1 MVVGEILDIE
11 RLKGYLDLIIKRNA
25 EKHNLIG
32 WVLAKDI
39 QRRKLLEISNKY
51 SPAMT
56 QAILLETVC
65 EQLPIFIE
73 PGQIFT
79 GTEEDAFSA
88 SYALINPAF
97 RIESFEGYNDE
108 MTFYDDVK
116 PGSKIAD
123 IEVTAQMV
131 KDNREFWS
139 KHPSVAKIRDIYK
152 KTGNQTKEAVYFVE
166 RVTGHTIPGFE
177 GALEEG
183 LEYKISELIQQK
195 KKFPAKSDYFD
206 SMIKTLQAAITLAD
220 RYGKLAEQKYEQEK
234 DPARKKELKLIE
246 KTCYKIPRQGA
257 ENLYEALQSY
267 ILLWQVMNLEQLPN
281 PYAFSV
287 GNLDRIMQPY
297 YKGARISKKL
307 AVQLIRH
314 FLVFFEVGDRDWAIS
329 QNIMVGGSDVKGNDL
344 SNDMTYIILEAYH
357 QSNRPQPNF
366 SVKTHPHT
374 PLEFYRA
381 ISKFMFNFGHS
392 SPSFLDDVVVFSALK
407 KKGIAEEDLTEYAIA
422 GCQEPLIK
430 GRENGNTTN
439 SWLNLAKVLEISLN
453 NGCSSITGEKLGPSY
468 KELGLEEN
476 PFSSFVETKKI
487 YYRYLDYFIEK
498 MIQSGNKCTEALS
511 LLPVPFASFF
521 MGGGETGIDMRDCDS
536 SSPGTKYNASGCL
549 IHGLG
554 VTADSLTVIKYFFDA
569 NFKIEFS
576 LNDLITSLKRNFEG
590 FEELR
595 NIVQKVPKFGNNIPY
610 ADKETVELAKI
621 VSEKINRQK
630 NPFGKNFTADW
641 SSPSTNLLYGYW
653 TGATPDGRG
662 AREDL
667 SFGLDPSTGM
677 ATGGLLTRILSQS
690 KLDYEIM
697 TGGSAVAMSVNPDNI
712 RVMNLKQKAQYLKDI
727 ISAIFNYSA
736 EGKGQGLG
744 YVYFNVFSSEQL
756 LGVAEHPEKYPYP
769 VIVRIHGQYGDA
781 RKLSPDILKK
791 DIIPRL
797 DSGSVSF

>member
-1 MVVGEILDIE
+1 MALENILDTK
-11 RLKGYLDLIIKRNA
+11 RLEEYLDVIIKRNA

-39 QRRKLLEISNKY
+39 QRRKLLEIGDKY

-56 QAILLETVC
+56 QAILLESVC

-73 PGQIFT
+73 PGQIFV

-97 RIESFEGYNDE
+97 RIESFQGYNDE
-108 MTFYDDVK
+108 MAFYDDVK
-116 PGSKIAD
+116 PNDKIAD
-123 IEVTAQMV
+123 IKVTGQMIE
-131 KDNREFWS
+131 DNRKFWS
-139 KHPSVAKIRDIYK
+139 RHPSVLKIKDIYK
-152 KTGNQTKEAVYFVE
+152 ETGNQTKEAVYFVE

-177 GALEEG
+177 DALEEG
-183 LEYKISELIQQK
+183 LEYKITELRQQK
-195 KKFPAKSDYFD
+195 KKFPAKSDYFN
-206 SMIKTLQAAITLAD
+206 SMIKTLEAAVI
-220 RYGKLAEQKYEQEK
+220 LAERYSKLSSQKYEQED
-234 DPARKKELKLIE
+234 DPVRKKELHLIA
-246 KTCYKIPRQGA
+246 KTCHKVPRQGA

-267 ILLWQVMNLEQLPN
+267 ILLWQVMNLEQIPN

-297 YKGARISKKL
+297 YKRNKISKKL
-307 AVQLIRH
+307 ALQLIRH

-329 QNIMVGGSDVKGNDL
+329 QNIMVGGSDIKGNDL
-344 SNDMTYIILEAYH
+344 TNDMTYIILEAYH
-357 QSNRPQPNF
+357 QSNRPQPNL
-366 SVKTHPHT
+366 SVKVHPHT
-374 PLEFYRA
+374 PFKLYQA
-381 ISKFMFNFGHS
+381 ISKFMYNFGHS
-392 SPSFLDDVVVFSALK
+392 SPSFLNDVVVFSELK
-407 KKGIAEEDLTEYAIA
+407 KKGVAEEDLKEYAIA

-430 GRENGNTTN
+430 GKENGNTTN
-439 SWLNLAKVLEISLN
+439 SWLNLAKVLEIALN
-453 NGCSSITGEKLGPSY
+453 NGYSLITGEKLGPSY
-468 KELGLEEN
+468 EELGLKEN
-476 PFSSFVETKKI
+476 PFSSFAETKKI

-498 MIQSGNKCTEALS
+498 MIRAANECTEALS

-521 MGGGETGIDMRDCDS
+521 MGGGETGIDMRDCNS
-536 SSPGTKYNASGCL
+536 GLGTKYNASGCL

-554 VTADSLTVIKYFFDA
+554 TTADSLTVIKYLFDSES
-569 NFKIEFS
+569 KLEFS
-576 LNDLITSLKRNFEG
+576 LDDLITALKKNFEG

-595 NIVQKVPKFGNNIPY
+595 NLIQKVSKFGNNVSY
-610 ADKETVELAKI
+610 ADKEAVELEKI

-630 NPFGKNFTADW
+630 NPFGKNFAADW

-653 TGATPDGRG
+653 IGATPDGRG

-677 ATGGLLTRILSQS
+677 ATSGLLTRILSQS
-690 KLDYEIM
+690 KLDYKIM
-697 TGGSAVAMSVNPDNI
+697 TGGSAVAMSISPESVKGLT
-712 RVMNLKQKAQYLKDI
+712 LKEKAQYLKDI
-727 ISAIFNYSA
+727 ISAVFSYNSKA
-736 EGKGQGLG
+736 EGNGLG

-756 LGVAEHPEKYPYP
+756 LDVAEHPEKYPYP

-797 DSGSVSF
+797 DPGSVSF

>member
-1 MVVGEILDIE
+1 MALENILDTK
-11 RLKGYLDLIIKRNA
+11 RLEEYLDVIIKRNA

-39 QRRKLLEISNKY
+39 QRRKLLEIGDKY

-56 QAILLETVC
+56 QAILLESVC

-73 PGQIFT
+73 PGQIFV

-97 RIESFEGYNDE
+97 RIESFQGYNDE
-108 MTFYDDVK
+108 MAFYDDVK
-116 PGSKIAD
+116 PNDKIAD
-123 IEVTAQMV
+123 IKVTGQMIE
-131 KDNREFWS
+131 DNRKFWS
-139 KHPSVAKIRDIYK
+139 RHPSVLKIRDIYK
-152 KTGNQTKEAVYFVE
+152 ETGNQTKEAVYFVE

-177 GALEEG
+177 KALEEG
-183 LEYKISELIQQK
+183 LEYKIIELKQQK
-195 KKFPAKSDYFD
+195 KKFPAKSDYFS
-206 SMIKTLQAAITLAD
+206 SMIKTLEAAVILAE
-220 RYGKLAEQKYEQEK
+220 RYSKLAWQKYEQED
-234 DPARKKELKLIE
+234 DPIRKEELHLIA
-246 KTCYKIPRQGA
+246 KTCHKVPGQGA
-257 ENLYEALQSY
+257 VNLYEALQSY

-297 YKGARISKKL
+297 YKRNKISKKL
-307 AVQLIRH
+307 ALQLIRH

-329 QNIMVGGSDVKGNDL
+329 QNIMVGGSDIKGNDL
-344 SNDMTYIILEAYH
+344 SSDMTYIILEAYH
-357 QSNRPQPNF
+357 QSNRPQPNL
-366 SVKTHPHT
+366 SVKVHPHT
-374 PLEFYRA
+374 PFKFYQA

-392 SPSFLDDVVVFSALK
+392 SPSFLNDVAVFSALK
-407 KKGIAEEDLTEYAIA
+407 KKGVVEEDLKEYAIA

-430 GRENGNTTN
+430 GKENGNTTN

-453 NGCSSITGEKLGPSY
+453 NGYSLITGEKLGPSY
-468 KELGLEEN
+468 EELGLEEN
-476 PFSSFVETKKI
+476 PFNSFAETKKV

-498 MIQSGNKCTEALS
+498 MVQAANKCTEALS

-521 MGGGETGIDMRDCDS
+521 MGGGETGIDMRDCNS
-536 SSPGTKYNASGCL
+536 GPGTKYNASGCL

-554 VTADSLTVIKYFFDA
+554 TTADSLTVIKYLFDSES
-569 NFKIEFS
+569 KLEFS
-576 LNDLITSLKRNFEG
+576 LDDLITALKKNFEG
-590 FEELR
+590 FEEIR
-595 NIVQKVPKFGNNIPY
+595 NVIQKVSKFGNNISY
-610 ADKETVELAKI
+610 ADKEAVELEKI
-621 VSEKINRQK
+621 VSEKINLQK
-630 NPFGKNFTADW
+630 NPFGENFAADW

-677 ATGGLLTRILSQS
+677 AANGLLTRILSQS

-697 TGGSAVAMSVNPDNI
+697 TGGSAVAMSISPESVKGLS
-712 RVMNLKQKAQYLKDI
+712 LKEKAQYLKDI
-727 ISAIFNYSA
+727 ISAVFSYNSKA
-736 EGKGQGLG
+736 EGNGLG

-756 LGVAEHPEKYPYP
+756 LDVAEHPEKYPYP

-781 RKLSPDILKK
+781 RKLSPDILKN

-797 DSGSVSF
+797 DPGSVSF

>member
-1 MVVGEILDIE
+1 MILEKILDTK
-11 RLKGYLDLIIKRNA
+11 RLEGYLDLIINRNA
-25 EKHNLIG
+25 KKHNLIG

-39 QRRKLLEISNKY
+39 QRRKLLEIGDKY
-51 SPAMT
+51 SPAMS
-56 QAILLETVC
+56 QAILLESVC

-73 PGQIFT
+73 PGQIFA

-97 RIESFEGYNDE
+97 RIESFQGYNDE
-108 MTFYDDVK
+108 IAFYDDVK
-116 PGSKIAD
+116 PGDKMGD
-123 IEVTAQMV
+123 IEVTKEMI
-131 KDNREFWS
+131 KNNRIFWS
-139 KHPSVAKIRDIYK
+139 KHPTVVKIRDIYK
-152 KTGNQTKEAVYFVE
+152 ETGNQTKEAVYFVE

-177 GALEEG
+177 EALEEG
-183 LEYKISELIQQK
+183 LEYKITELKQQK

-206 SMIKTLQAAITLAD
+206 SMIKTLQAAITLAG
-220 RYGKLAEQKYEQEK
+220 RYSKLAGQKSKQE
-234 DPARKKELKLIE
+234 DNPTRKKELQLIE
-246 KTCYKIPRQGA
+246 KTCHKISRQGA

-297 YKGARISKKL
+297 YKRTVVSKKL

-314 FLVFFEVGDRDWAIS
+314 FLAFFEVGDRDWAIS
-329 QNIMVGGSDVKGNDL
+329 QNIMVGGSNVKGNDL
-344 SNDMTYIILEAYH
+344 SADMTYVIVEAYH

-366 SVKTHPHT
+366 SVKMHANT
-374 PLEFYRA
+374 PFKFYQA

-392 SPSFLDDVVVFSALK
+392 SPSFLNDVAVFSSLK
-407 KKGIAEEDLTEYAIA
+407 KKGIAEENLEEYAIA

-430 GRENGNTTN
+430 GKENGNTTN

-453 NGCSSITGEKLGPSY
+453 NGYSLITGEKLGPSY
-468 KELGLEEN
+468 EEFGLEEN
-476 PFSSFVETKKI
+476 SFSSFAKTKKI

-498 MIQSGNKCTEALS
+498 MVQAANNCTEALS

-521 MGGGETGIDMRDCDS
+521 MGGGGTGIDMRDCNS
-536 SSPGTKYNASGCL
+536 GPGTKYNASGCL

-554 VTADSLTVIKYFFDA
+554 TTADSLTVIKYFFDA
-569 NFKIEFS
+569 NPKIEFS
-576 LNDLITSLKRNFEG
+576 LNDLITALKKNFEG

-595 NIVQKVPKFGNNIPY
+595 NIIQKVPKFGNNISY
-610 ADKETVELAKI
+610 ADKETIELEKI

-630 NPFGKNFTADW
+630 NPFGKNFAADW

-667 SFGLDPSTGM
+667 SFGFDPSTGM
-677 ATGGLLTRILSQS
+677 ATSGLLTRILSQS

-697 TGGSAVAMSVNPDNI
+697 TGGSAVAMSINPDNI
-712 RVMNLKQKAQYLKDI
+712 KGMNLKQKAQYLKDI

-736 EGKGQGLG
+736 EDKGQGLG

-756 LGVAEHPEKYPYP
+756 LDVAEHPEKYPYP

-797 DSGSVSF
+797 DPGSVSF

>member
-1 MVVGEILDIE
+1 MVLEEILDVE
-11 RLKGYLDLIIKRNA
+11 KLKKYLDLIIKRNS
-25 EKHNLIG
+25 EKHNLSG

-39 QRRKLLEISNKY
+39 QRRKLLEIGDKY

-56 QAILLETVC
+56 QAILLESVC

-73 PGQIFT
+73 PGQIFA

-97 RIESFEGYNDE
+97 SIESFEGYNDE
-108 MTFYDDVK
+108 MAFYDDVK
-116 PGSKIAD
+116 PGDKIAD
-123 IEVTAQMV
+123 IEVTEQMIE
-131 KDNREFWS
+131 DNRKFWS
-139 KHPSVAKIRDIYK
+139 RHPSVVKIRDIYK
-152 KTGNQTKEAVYFVE
+152 ETGNQTKEAVYFVE
-166 RVTGHTIPGFE
+166 RVTGHTIPSFE
-177 GALEEG
+177 EVLEEG
-183 LEYKISELIQQK
+183 LEHKITELKQQK
-195 KKFPAKSDYFD
+195 KKFPAKSDYFN
-206 SMIKTLQAAITLAD
+206 SMIKTLHAAIILAD
-220 RYGKLAEQKYEQEK
+220 RYSKLAGQKYKQEGN
-234 DPARKKELKLIE
+234 PTRKKELQLIE
-246 KTCYKIPRQGA
+246 KTCHKIPHQGA
-257 ENLYEALQSY
+257 KNLYEALQSY

-297 YKGARISKKL
+297 YKGTKVSKKL

-314 FLVFFEVGDRDWAIS
+314 FLAFFEVGDRDWAIS
-329 QNIMVGGSDVKGNDL
+329 QNIMVGGSEVKGNDL

-366 SVKTHPHT
+366 SVKIHPHT
-374 PLEFYRA
+374 PFEFYQA

-392 SPSFLDDVVVFSALK
+392 SPSFLNDTVVFSALK
-407 KKGIAEEDLTEYAIA
+407 KKGIAEEDLKKYAIA

-430 GRENGNTTN
+430 GKENGNTTN

-453 NGCSSITGEKLGPSY
+453 NGYSLITGEKLGPSY
-468 KELGLEEN
+468 EELGLEEN
-476 PFSSFVETKKI
+476 SFSSIAETKKI
-487 YYRYLDYFIEK
+487 YYHYLDYFIEK
-498 MIQSGNKCTEALS
+498 MIKAANKCTEALS

-521 MGGGETGIDMRDCDS
+521 MGGGETGIDMRDCNNGL
-536 SSPGTKYNASGCL
+536 GTKYNASGCL

-554 VTADSLTVIKYFFDA
+554 TTADSLTVLKYLFDPDSEV
-569 NFKIEFS
+569 KFS
-576 LNDLITSLKRNFEG
+576 LNDLTTALKRNFEE

-595 NIVQKVPKFGNNIPY
+595 NVIQKIPKFGNDILY
-610 ADKETVELAKI
+610 ADKEAVELAKI

-667 SFGLDPSTGM
+667 SFGLDPSTRM
-677 ATGGLLTRILSQS
+677 ATSGLLTRILSQS

-697 TGGSAVAMSVNPDNI
+697 TGGSAVAMSINPDNI
-712 RVMNLKQKAQYLKDI
+712 KGMNLKLKAQYLKDI

-736 EGKGQGLG
+736 EGKGEGLG

-756 LGVAEHPEKYPYP
+756 LDVAEHPEKYPYP

-797 DSGSVSF
+797 DPGSVSF

>member
-1 MVVGEILDIE
+1 MVLEEILDVE
-11 RLKGYLDLIIKRNA
+11 RLKKYLDLIIKRNA
-25 EKHNLIG
+25 EKQNLIG

-39 QRRKLLEISNKY
+39 QRKKLLEIGDKY

-56 QAILLETVC
+56 QGILLESIC

-73 PGQIFT
+73 PGQIFA

-97 RIESFEGYNDE
+97 RIENFQGYNDE
-108 MTFYDDVK
+108 IAFYDDVK
-116 PGSKIAD
+116 LGDKISE
-123 IEVTAQMV
+123 IEITEQMV
-131 KDNREFWS
+131 GKNRKFWG
-139 KHPSVAKIRDIYK
+139 KHPSVVKIRDIYK
-152 KTGNQTKEAVYFVE
+152 KTGNQTREAVYFVE
-166 RVTGHTIPGFE
+166 RVTGHTIPSFE
-177 GALEEG
+177 EALEKG
-183 LEYKISELIQQK
+183 LKNIIVELKEK
-195 KKFPAKSDYFD
+195 KRRFPAKSDYFN
-206 SMIKTLQAAITLAD
+206 SMIKTLQSAIILAD
-220 RYGKLAEQKYEQEK
+220 RYSKLAGQRSEQEK
-234 DPARKKELKLIE
+234 DPTRKKELQLIA
-246 KTCYKIPRQGA
+246 KTCHKVPRQGV

-297 YKGARISKKL
+297 YKRSKISKKL

-314 FLVFFEVGDRDWAIS
+314 FLAFFEVGDRDWAIS
-329 QNIMVGGSDVKGNDL
+329 QNIMVGGSEVKGNDL

-366 SVKTHPHT
+366 SVKMHSHT
-374 PLEFYRA
+374 PFKFYRA

-392 SPSFLDDVVVFSALK
+392 SPSFLNDVVAFSALK
-407 KKGIAEEDLTEYAIA
+407 KKGIAEEDLKEYAIA

-430 GRENGNTTN
+430 GKENGNTTN

-453 NGCSSITGEKLGPSY
+453 NGYSLITWEKLGPSY

-476 PFSSFVETKKI
+476 PFSSFTETKRVF
-487 YYRYLDYFIEK
+487 YFYLDYFIKK
-498 MIQSGNKCTEALS
+498 MVKAANNCTEALS

-521 MGGGETGIDMRDCDS
+521 MGGGETGIDMRDCNNGL
-536 SSPGTKYNASGCL
+536 GTKYNASGCL
-549 IHGLG
+549 IHGLAT
-554 VTADSLTVIKYFFDA
+554 TADSLTVIKYLFDSDS
-569 NFKIEFS
+569 KIIFS
-576 LNDLITSLKRNFEG
+576 LSDLIAALKRNFEG

-595 NIVQKVPKFGNNIPY
+595 NTAQKAPKFGNNISY
-610 ADKETVELAKI
+610 ADEEAVELVKI

-653 TGATPDGRG
+653 TGATPDGRK
-662 AREDL
+662 AREGL

-677 ATGGLLTRILSQS
+677 ATSGLLTRILSQS
-690 KLDYEIM
+690 KLDYEII
-697 TGGSAVAMSVNPDNI
+697 TGGSAVAMSINPQGI
-712 RVMNLKQKAQYLKDI
+712 KGLNLKEKAQYLKDI
-727 ISAIFNYSA
+727 ISAIFGYSPA
-736 EGKGQGLG
+736 VEGKGLG
-744 YVYFNVFSSEQL
+744 YVYFNVFSFEQL
-756 LGVAEHPEKYPYP
+756 LDVAEHPEKYPYP

-781 RKLSPDILKK
+781 RKLSSDILKK

-797 DSGSVSF
+797 DPGSVSF

>member
-1 MVVGEILDIE
+1 MLKEVLDIE
-11 RLKGYLDLIIKRNA
+11 RLKEYLDLIIKRNA
-25 EKHNLIG
+25 EKQNLIG

-39 QRRKLLEISNKY
+39 QRRKLLEISDKY
-51 SPAMT
+51 FPAMT
-56 QAILLETVC
+56 QAILLESVC

-73 PGQIFT
+73 PGQIFA

-97 RIESFEGYNDE
+97 RIESFQGYNDE
-108 MTFYDDVK
+108 MAFYDDVK
-116 PGSKIAD
+116 PNDKIAD
-123 IEVTAQMV
+123 IEVTEQMIE
-131 KDNREFWS
+131 DNRKFWS
-139 KHPSVAKIRDIYK
+139 KHPSVAKIREIYK
-152 KTGNQTKEAVYFVE
+152 DTGNQTREAVYFVE

-177 GALEEG
+177 EALEKG
-183 LEYKISELIQQK
+183 LKNIIVELKEK
-195 KKFPAKSDYFD
+195 KRRFPAKSDYFN
-206 SMIKTLQAAITLAD
+206 SMIKTLQSAIILAD
-220 RYGKLAEQKYEQEK
+220 RYCKLAWQRSEQEK
-234 DPARKKELKLIE
+234 DPTRKKELQLIA
-246 KTCYKIPRQGA
+246 KTCHKVPGQGV

-297 YKGARISKKL
+297 YKRNKISKKL
-307 AVQLIRH
+307 AVQLVRH
-314 FLVFFEVGDRDWAIS
+314 FLAFFEVGDRDWAIS
-329 QNIMVGGSDVKGNDL
+329 QNIMVGGSEVKGNDL

-366 SVKTHPHT
+366 SVKIHSHT
-374 PLEFYRA
+374 PFKFYQA

-392 SPSFLDDVVVFSALK
+392 SPSFLNDIAVFSALK
-407 KKGIAEEDLTEYAIA
+407 KKGVTEEDLKDYAIA

-430 GRENGNTTN
+430 GKETGNTTN

-453 NGCSSITGEKLGPSY
+453 DGYSLITGEKLGPSY
-468 KELGLEEN
+468 EELGLEEN
-476 PFSSFVETKKI
+476 PFTSFTETKKI
-487 YYRYLDYFIEK
+487 FYRYLDYFIMK
-498 MIQSGNKCTEALS
+498 MIKAANECTEALS
-511 LLPVPFASFF
+511 LLPVPFVSFF
-521 MGGGETGIDMRDCDS
+521 MGGGETGIDMRDCNS
-536 SSPGTKYNASGCL
+536 GLGTKYNASGCL

-554 VTADSLTVIKYFFDA
+554 TTADSLTVIKYLFDSES
-569 NFKIEFS
+569 KIEFS
-576 LNDLITSLKRNFEG
+576 LNDLTTALKRNYEG
-590 FEELR
+590 FEKLR
-595 NIVQKVPKFGNNIPY
+595 NIIQKVPKFGNNIPY
-610 ADKETVELAKI
+610 ADKEAVELVKI

-630 NPFGKNFTADW
+630 NPFGKNFAADW

-653 TGATPDGRG
+653 TGATSDGRG

-677 ATGGLLTRILSQS
+677 ATSGLLTRILSQS

-697 TGGSAVAMSVNPDNI
+697 TGGSAVAMSINPNNI
-712 RVMNLKQKAQYLKDI
+712 KGMNLKQKAQYLKDI
-727 ISAIFNYSA
+727 ISAVFNYSL

-756 LGVAEHPEKYPYP
+756 LDVAEHPEKYPYS

>member
-1 MVVGEILDIE
+1 MALEEILDVE
-11 RLKGYLDLIIKRNA
+11 KLKKYLDLIIKRNA
-25 EKHNLIG
+25 EKQNLIG

-39 QRRKLLEISNKY
+39 QRRKLLEIGDKY

-56 QAILLETVC
+56 QAILLATVC
-65 EQLPIFIE
+65 DQLPIFIE
-73 PGQIFT
+73 PGQIFA
-79 GTEEDAFSA
+79 GREEDAFSA

-97 RIESFEGYNDE
+97 RIENFEGYNDE
-108 MTFYDDVK
+108 MAFYNDVK
-116 PGSKIAD
+116 PGRKIAD
-123 IEVTAQMV
+123 IKVTEQMIEE
-131 KDNREFWS
+131 NRIFWS
-139 KHPSVAKIRDIYK
+139 KHPSVVKLRDIYK
-152 KTGNQTKEAVYFVE
+152 ETGNQTKEAVYFME
-166 RVTGHTIPGFE
+166 RVTGHTMPGFE
-177 GALEEG
+177 EALKKG
-183 LEYKISELIQQK
+183 LKDIIVELKEK
-195 KKFPAKSDYFD
+195 KRKFPVKSDYFN
-206 SMIKTLQAAITLAD
+206 SMIKTLQSAINLAD
-220 RYGKLAEQKYEQEK
+220 RYSQLAGQKSEQE
-234 DPARKKELKLIE
+234 DNPTRKKELQLIAE
-246 KTCYKIPRQGA
+246 TCHKVPGQGA

-297 YKGARISKKL
+297 YKKSKISKKL

-314 FLVFFEVGDRDWAIS
+314 FLAFFEVGDRDWAIS
-329 QNIMVGGSDVKGNDL
+329 QNIMVGGSEVGGNDL
-344 SNDMTYIILEAYH
+344 SSDMTYIILEAYH

-366 SVKTHPHT
+366 SVKMHSHT
-374 PLEFYRA
+374 PFKFYQA

-392 SPSFLDDVVVFSALK
+392 SPSFLNDIAVFSALK
-407 KKGIAEEDLTEYAIA
+407 KKGVAEEDLKDYAIA

-430 GRENGNTTN
+430 GKETGNTTN

-453 NGCSSITGEKLGPSY
+453 DGYSLITREKLGPSY
-468 KELGLEEN
+468 QELGLEEN
-476 PFSSFVETKKI
+476 PFTSFTETKKVF
-487 YYRYLDYFIEK
+487 YRYLDYFIMK
-498 MIQSGNKCTEALS
+498 MVEAANECTEALS

-521 MGGGETGIDMRDCDS
+521 MGGGETGIDMRDCNS
-536 SSPGTKYNASGCL
+536 GPGTKYNASGCL

-554 VTADSLTVIKYFFDA
+554 TTTDSLTAIKYFFDT
-569 NFKIEFS
+569 NSKIEFS
-576 LNDLITSLKRNFEG
+576 LNDLITSLKRNYEG

-595 NIVQKVPKFGNNIPY
+595 NIVQKFPKFGNNIPS
-610 ADKETVELAKI
+610 ADEEAVELAEI

-630 NPFGKNFTADW
+630 NPFGNNFAADW

-667 SFGLDPSTGM
+667 SFGLDPSIGM
-677 ATGGLLTRILSQS
+677 AVNGLLTRILSQS
-690 KLDYEIM
+690 KLNYEIM

-712 RVMNLKQKAQYLKDI
+712 RGMNLKQKAQYLKDI
-727 ISAIFNYSA
+727 ISAIFNYST
-736 EGKGQGLG
+736 EGKGHGLG

-756 LGVAEHPEKYPYP
+756 LDVAEHPEKYPYP

-797 DSGSVSF
+797 DPGSVSF

>member
-1 MVVGEILDIE
+1 MILEKILDTK
-11 RLKGYLDLIIKRNA
+11 RLEGYLNLIIKRNA

-39 QRRKLLEISNKY
+39 QRRKLLEISDKY

-56 QAILLETVC
+56 QAILLESVC

-73 PGQIFT
+73 PGQIFA

-97 RIESFEGYNDE
+97 RIESFQGYNDE
-108 MTFYDDVK
+108 IAFYDDVK
-116 PGSKIAD
+116 PNDKIAD
-123 IEVTAQMV
+123 IKVTEQMIE
-131 KDNREFWS
+131 DNRKFWS

-152 KTGNQTKEAVYFVE
+152 ETGNQTKEAVYFVE

-177 GALEEG
+177 GALEGG
-183 LEYKISELIQQK
+183 LEYKVKELKQQK
-195 KKFPAKSDYFD
+195 KKFPDKSDYFD
-206 SMIKTLQAAITLAD
+206 SMIKTLEAAVTLAE
-220 RYGKLAEQKYEQEK
+220 RYSKLAWKKYEQED
-234 DPARKKELKLIE
+234 DPVRKKELQLMA
-246 KTCYKIPRQGA
+246 KTCHKVPRQGA

-297 YKGARISKKL
+297 YKRIGVSKKL

-314 FLVFFEVGDRDWAIS
+314 FLAFFEVGDRDWAIS
-329 QNIMVGGSDVKGNDL
+329 QNIMVGGSDVKGDDL
-344 SNDMTYIILEAYH
+344 SNDMTYIILEAYY

-374 PLEFYRA
+374 PFKFYRG

-392 SPSFLDDVVVFSALK
+392 SPSFLNDTVVFSALK
-407 KKGIAEEDLTEYAIA
+407 KKGIAKEDLKEYAIA

-430 GRENGNTTN
+430 GKENGNTTN

-453 NGCSSITGEKLGPSY
+453 NGYSLITGEKLGPSY
-468 KELGLEEN
+468 EELGLEEN
-476 PFSSFVETKKI
+476 PFSSFAETKKI

-498 MIQSGNKCTEALS
+498 MVQAANKCTEALS

-521 MGGGETGIDMRDCDS
+521 MGGGETGIDMRNCNS
-536 SSPGTKYNASGCL
+536 GLGTKYNASGCL

-554 VTADSLTVIKYFFDA
+554 TTADSLTVIKYLFDSES
-569 NFKIEFS
+569 KLGFS
-576 LNDLITSLKRNFEG
+576 LDDLIAALKRNFEG
-590 FEELR
+590 FEELG
-595 NIVQKVPKFGNNIPY
+595 NIIQKVSKFGNNISY
-610 ADKETVELAKI
+610 ADKEVVELEKI

-630 NPFGKNFTADW
+630 NPFGENFAADW

-653 TGATPDGRG
+653 TGASPDGRG

-677 ATGGLLTRILSQS
+677 AASGLLTRILSQS
-690 KLDYEIM
+690 KLDYEII
-697 TGGSAVAMSVNPDNI
+697 TGGSAVAMSISPKSVKGLS
-712 RVMNLKQKAQYLKDI
+712 LKEKAQYLKDI
-727 ISAIFNYSA
+727 ISAVFSYNSKA
-736 EGKGQGLG
+736 EGNGLG
-744 YVYFNVFSSEQL
+744 YVYFNVF
-756 LGVAEHPEKYPYP
+756 
-769 VIVRIHGQYGDA
+769 
-781 RKLSPDILKK
+781 
-791 DIIPRL
+791 IIPRL
-797 DSGSVSF
+797 DPGSVSF

>member
-1 MVVGEILDIE
+1 MILEKILDTK
-11 RLKGYLDLIIKRNA
+11 RLEGYLDLIINRNA
-25 EKHNLIG
+25 KKHNLIG

-39 QRRKLLEISNKY
+39 QRRKLLEIGDKY
-51 SPAMT
+51 SPAMS
-56 QAILLETVC
+56 QAILLESVC

-73 PGQIFT
+73 PGQIFA

-97 RIESFEGYNDE
+97 RIESFQGYNDE
-108 MTFYDDVK
+108 IAFYDDVK
-116 PGSKIAD
+116 PGDKMGD
-123 IEVTAQMV
+123 IEVTKEMI
-131 KDNREFWS
+131 KNNRIFWS
-139 KHPSVAKIRDIYK
+139 KHPTVVKIRDIYK
-152 KTGNQTKEAVYFVE
+152 ETGNQTKEAVYFVE

-177 GALEEG
+177 EALEEG
-183 LEYKISELIQQK
+183 LEYKITELKQQK
-195 KKFPAKSDYFD
+195 KKFPAKSNYFD
-206 SMIKTLQAAITLAD
+206 SMIKTLQAAITLAG
-220 RYGKLAEQKYEQEK
+220 RYSKLAGQKSKQE
-234 DPARKKELKLIE
+234 DNPTRKKELQLIE
-246 KTCYKIPRQGA
+246 KTCHKIPRQGA

-297 YKGARISKKL
+297 YKRTVVSKKL

-314 FLVFFEVGDRDWAIS
+314 FLAFFEVGDRDWAIS
-329 QNIMVGGSDVKGNDL
+329 QNIMVGGSNVKGNDL
-344 SNDMTYIILEAYH
+344 SADMTYVIVEAYH

-366 SVKTHPHT
+366 SVKMHANT
-374 PLEFYRA
+374 PFKFYQA

-392 SPSFLDDVVVFSALK
+392 SPSFLNDVAVFSSLK
-407 KKGIAEEDLTEYAIA
+407 KKGIAEENLEEYAIA

-430 GRENGNTTN
+430 GKENGNTTN

-453 NGCSSITGEKLGPSY
+453 NGYSLITGEKLGHSY
-468 KELGLEEN
+468 EELGLEEN
-476 PFSSFVETKKI
+476 PFSSFAETKKI

-498 MIQSGNKCTEALS
+498 MVQAANKCTEALS

-521 MGGGETGIDMRDCDS
+521 MGGGETGIDMRDCNSD
-536 SSPGTKYNASGCL
+536 PGTKYNASGCL

-554 VTADSLTVIKYFFDA
+554 TTADSLTVIKYFFDSES
-569 NFKIEFS
+569 KLEFS
-576 LNDLITSLKRNFEG
+576 LDDLIAALKKNFEG

-595 NIVQKVPKFGNNIPY
+595 NIIQKVPKFGNNISY
-610 ADKETVELAKI
+610 ADKEAVELEKI

-630 NPFGKNFTADW
+630 NPFGKNFAADW

-667 SFGLDPSTGM
+667 SFGFDPSTGM
-677 ATGGLLTRILSQS
+677 ATSGLLTRILSQS

-697 TGGSAVAMSVNPDNI
+697 TGGSAVAMSINPDNI
-712 RVMNLKQKAQYLKDI
+712 KGMNLKQKAQYLKDI

-736 EGKGQGLG
+736 EDKGQGLG

-756 LGVAEHPEKYPYP
+756 LDVAEHPEKYPYP

-797 DSGSVSF
+797 DPGSVSF

>member
-56 QAILLETVC
+56 QAILLESVC

-220 RYGKLAEQKYEQEK
+220 RYGKLAEQKHEQEK

-297 YKGARISKKL
+297 YKRTGVSKKL

-314 FLVFFEVGDRDWAIS
+314 FLAFFEVGDRDWAIS

-344 SNDMTYIILEAYH
+344 SGDMTYIILEAYH

-366 SVKTHPHT
+366 SVKIHPDT
-374 PLEFYRA
+374 PFKFYRG

-392 SPSFLDDVVVFSALK
+392 SPSFLNDVTVFSALK
-407 KKGIAEEDLTEYAIA
+407 EKGIAEEDLKEYAIA

-430 GRENGNTTN
+430 GKENGNTTN

-453 NGCSSITGEKLGPSY
+453 NGYSLITGEKLGPSY
-468 KELGLEEN
+468 KELGLKEN
-476 PFSSFVETKKI
+476 PFTSFIETKRVF
-487 YYRYLDYFIEK
+487 YLYLDYFIKK
-498 MIQSGNKCTEALS
+498 MVSAANKCTEALS

-521 MGGGETGIDMRDCDS
+521 MGCAETGIDMRDCNS
-536 SSPGTKYNASGCL
+536 IGTKYNASGCL

-554 VTADSLTVIKYFFDA
+554 TTADSLTVIKYFFDSDS
-569 NFKIEFS
+569 KLKFS
-576 LNDLITSLKRNFEG
+576 LDDLVAALKKNFEG

-595 NIVQKVPKFGNNIPY
+595 NIIQNIPKYGNNISY
-610 ADKETVELAKI
+610 TDEEAEELVKI
-621 VSEKINRQK
+621 VSEKINQQK
-630 NPFGKNFTADW
+630 NPFGKNFAADW

-677 ATGGLLTRILSQS
+677 AASGLLTRILSQS

-697 TGGSAVAMSVNPDNI
+697 TGGSAVAMSISPKSVKGLS
-712 RVMNLKQKAQYLKDI
+712 LKEKAQYLKDI
-727 ISAIFNYSA
+727 ISAVFSYNSKA
-736 EGKGQGLG
+736 EGNSLG

-756 LGVAEHPEKYPYP
+756 LDVAEHPEKYPYP
-769 VIVRIHGQYGDA
+769 VIVRIHGQYGDV

-797 DSGSVSF
+797 DPGSVSF

>member
-1 MVVGEILDIE
+1 MILEKILDTK
-11 RLKGYLDLIIKRNA
+11 RLEGYLDLIIKRNVK
-25 EKHNLIG
+25 KHNLIG

-39 QRRKLLEISNKY
+39 QRRKLLEIGDKY

-56 QAILLETVC
+56 QAILLESVC

-73 PGQIFT
+73 PGQIFA

-97 RIESFEGYNDE
+97 RIESFQGYNDE
-108 MTFYDDVK
+108 IAFYDDVK
-116 PGSKIAD
+116 PNDKITD
-123 IEVTAQMV
+123 IEVTAQMIE
-131 KDNREFWS
+131 DNRKFWS
-139 KHPSVAKIRDIYK
+139 RHPSVVKIRDIYK
-152 KTGNQTKEAVYFVE
+152 ETGNQTKEAVYFVE

-183 LEYKISELIQQK
+183 LEYKITELKQQK

-206 SMIKTLQAAITLAD
+206 SMIKTLQAAITLAG
-220 RYGKLAEQKYEQEK
+220 RYSKLAGQKYEQE
-234 DPARKKELKLIE
+234 DNPTRKKELQLIE
-246 KTCYKIPRQGA
+246 KTCHKVPRQGV

-297 YKGARISKKL
+297 YKRARVCKKL

-314 FLVFFEVGDRDWAIS
+314 FLAFFEVGDRDWAIS

-344 SNDMTYIILEAYH
+344 SGDMTYIILEAYH

-366 SVKTHPHT
+366 SVKIHPHT
-374 PLEFYRA
+374 PFEFYRG

-392 SPSFLDDVVVFSALK
+392 SPSFLNDVAVFSALK
-407 KKGIAEEDLTEYAIA
+407 KKGIAEEDLKEYAIA

-430 GRENGNTTN
+430 GKENGNTTN

-453 NGCSSITGEKLGPSY
+453 NGYSLITGEKLGPSY
-468 KELGLEEN
+468 KELGLKES
-476 PFSSFVETKKI
+476 PFTSFTETKRVF
-487 YYRYLDYFIEK
+487 YLYLDYFIRK
-498 MIQSGNKCTEALS
+498 MVNAANKCTEALS

-521 MGGGETGIDMRDCDS
+521 MGGGETGIDMRDCNS
-536 SSPGTKYNASGCL
+536 GLGTKYNASGCL

-554 VTADSLTVIKYFFDA
+554 TTADSLTVIKYFFDT
-569 NFKIEFS
+569 NSKIEFS
-576 LNDLITSLKRNFEG
+576 LNDLITALKKNFEG

-595 NIVQKVPKFGNNIPY
+595 NIIQNIPKYGNNIYY
-610 ADKETVELAKI
+610 ADEEVEELVKI
-621 VSEKINRQK
+621 VSEKINQQK
-630 NPFGKNFTADW
+630 NPFGKNFAADW

-653 TGATPDGRG
+653 TGATPDGRV
-662 AREDL
+662 AREGL
-667 SFGLDPSTGM
+667 SFGLDPSPGM
-677 ATGGLLTRILSQS
+677 AINGLLTRILSQS

-697 TGGSAVAMSVNPDNI
+697 TGGSAVAMSISPKSVKG
-712 RVMNLKQKAQYLKDI
+712 MSLKEKSQYLKDI
-727 ISAIFNYSA
+727 ISAVFNYNPTG
-736 EGKGQGLG
+736 EKKGLG

-756 LGVAEHPEKYPYP
+756 LDVAEHPEKYPYP

-797 DSGSVSF
+797 DPGSF